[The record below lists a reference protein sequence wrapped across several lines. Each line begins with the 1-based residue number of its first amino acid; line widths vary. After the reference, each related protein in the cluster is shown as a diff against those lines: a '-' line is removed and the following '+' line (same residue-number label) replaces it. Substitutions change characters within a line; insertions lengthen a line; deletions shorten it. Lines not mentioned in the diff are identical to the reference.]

1 LDGAAWDSNWIIEK
15 SYGYCA
21 THLSSILITYIDGPE
36 IDCVW
41 SPSGIITIPDYK
53 RGIEEIGG
61 GAIANRGNLRLI
73 NVSISHSSAKNGGG
87 GAIKNKLGSVYMEG
101 GFICDNDA
109 SKGGAIY
116 NIRGKLEMHRV
127 GICRNVAFDK
137 GSALYSASSEY
148 YEEYGD
154 GKLILVN
161 VTMGENTAPNN
172 GGVIFAKTDATLKN
186 VTIHRNSTVGI
197 VVKKNQVS
205 MQNTMLSENG
215 DKDCDGVI
223 KTLGNNMES
232 GDTCSLNPT
241 VDFTLVQSPGLAS
254 LTDFAGLGGWYP
266 LLPDSPAIDTGNTAS
281 CPPVDQEGQSRP
293 NGSGC
298 DIGADEFYEIKKGD
312 DSVLIK

>member
-1 LDGAAWDSNWIIEK
+1 
-15 SYGYCA
+15 
-21 THLSSILITYIDGPE
+21 
-36 IDCVW
+36 
-41 SPSGIITIPDYK
+41 
-53 RGIEEIGG
+53 
-61 GAIANRGNLRLI
+61 
-73 NVSISHSSAKNGGG
+73 
-87 GAIKNKLGSVYMEG
+87 
-101 GFICDNDA
+101 
-109 SKGGAIY
+109 
-116 NIRGKLEMHRV
+116 
-127 GICRNVAFDK
+127 
-137 GSALYSASSEY
+137 
-148 YEEYGD
+148 
-154 GKLILVN
+154 
-161 VTMGENTAPNN
+161 MGENTAPNN
-172 GGVIFAKTDATLKN
+172 GGVIFAKTDATLMN